1 MSDKNEDASRMED
14 DENEITDE
22 ITEKEKEVVED
33 DGRTVADMSG
43 IEGHASFI
51 GSLAGLRGDRR
62 KRREDADAVGVKED
76 KSVDMT
82 RDEKRWFI
90 GGALGAALLIALVF
104 GLGLGLIILLM
115 VIFWK

>member
-14 DENEITDE
+14 VENEITDE
-22 ITEKEKEVVED
+22 IAEKEKEVVED

-43 IEGHASFI
+43 IEGHASFL
-51 GSLAGLRGDRR
+51 GSVIGLRGDRR
-62 KRREDADAVGVKED
+62 RRREITDELGGKTEG
-76 KSVDMT
+76 SGVDMT

-90 GGALGAALLIALVF
+90 GGALGAALLIALAF

-115 VIFWK
+115 VLIW

>member
-1 MSDKNEDASRMED
+1 MNNKENDAVRKD
-14 DENEITDE
+14 GVDENHEE
-22 ITEKEKEVVED
+22 NEKARFED

-43 IEGHASFI
+43 VEGRASFLGAI
-51 GSLAGLRGDRR
+51 AGLRGERR
-62 KRREDADAVGVKED
+62 RRREVTDRVASEKEN
-76 KSVDMT
+76 SGVDMT

-90 GGALGAALLIALVF
+90 TGALGAALLIALAF

>member
-1 MSDKNEDASRMED
+1 MNDKNEDAARED
-14 DENEITDE
+14 GAEENLPEGRKDDF
-22 ITEKEKEVVED
+22 ED

-62 KRREDADAVGVKED
+62 KRREEADAVGVKED

>member
-1 MSDKNEDASRMED
+1 MNDKNEGAARED
-14 DENEITDE
+14 GAEENLP
-22 ITEKEKEVVED
+22 EVRKDDFED

-62 KRREDADAVGVKED
+62 KRREEADAVGVKED